1 MVQDFFDHIAPS
13 VVRFFTDHYI
23 RGNKYCSVWTLR
35 EYPTATEEQAL
46 LRSLGDKDGVTLRI
60 YCRPVTHLEQR
71 KIISNATRK
80 NTLNIGADNV
90 QKSIQAKSNLEDVVD
105 LITQLR
111 KDKEPLLHTAVI
123 VELSAN
129 DLDELRELQAE
140 VQMDLTR
147 GKITIDKLLL
157 RQKEGFVAAQP
168 AGTNIFASQ
177 FERVLPASSVAN
189 FYPFN
194 YSGKT
199 DEQGFYLGR
208 DKYGTNV
215 IVDFDKRAEDKTNSN
230 ILILGNS
237 GQGKSYLMK
246 LLLSNIRESGK
257 GVVVLDAEEEYREL
271 TENLGGVYIDLMAG
285 DIHNNLL
292 EPKLWSNGDD
302 NDLNEP
308 EAFKKASVV
317 SQHIAFL
324 KDFFRIR
331 KKDFGDRHID
341 TLEIMISKLYRLY
354 GVNDGT
360 IKDKP
365 KDSFPILSD
374 LYELMENERI
384 NYGKEKNPLYTADTL
399 QELCLGLYS
408 MCKGAEAQY
417 FNGHTNIPD
426 DSFVTFGVKGL
437 LETNGELKDAM
448 LFNTLSYMS
457 NVLLTRG
464 NTAASIDEL
473 YLFLSNM
480 TAIEYIRNLMK
491 RVRKKDSSVIVASQN
506 INDFFLPEI
515 AEFTKPLFA
524 IPTHQFLFNPGT
536 VDAKFYM
543 DALQLEPSEYDLV
556 KYPERGNCV
565 FRCGNERYNLQV
577 RAPKHKAALFGAGG
591 GN

>member
-1 MVQDFFDHIAPS
+1 
-13 VVRFFTDHYI
+13 VV
-23 RGNKYCSVWTLR
+23 G
-35 EYPTATEEQAL
+35 
-46 LRSLGDKDGVTLRI
+46 
-60 YCRPVTHLEQR
+60 
-71 KIISNATRK
+71 
-80 NTLNIGADNV
+80 
-90 QKSIQAKSNLEDVVD
+90 

-111 KDKEPLLHTAVI
+111 KDKEPLLHTAVF
-123 VELSAN
+123 VELAAD
-129 DLDELRELQAE
+129 DLDKLKELQAE
-140 VQMDLTR
+140 VQMELTR
-147 GKITIDKLLL
+147 AKINIDKLLL
-157 RQKEGFVAAQP
+157 RQKESFVAVQP
-168 AGTNIFASQ
+168 SGTNIFGAQ

-215 IVDFDKRAEDKTNSN
+215 IMDFDKRAEDKTNSN

-246 LLLSNIRESGK
+246 LLLTNIRESGK
-257 GVVVLDAEEEYREL
+257 GVIVLDAEAEYREL
-271 TENLGGVYIDLMAG
+271 TESLGGVYVDLMIG
-285 DIHNNLL
+285 NYKNNLL
-292 EPKLWSNGDD
+292 EPKLWSDGGEDTAD
-302 NDLNEP
+302 EP
-308 EAFKKASVV
+308 ETFAKTSVV
-317 SQHIAFL
+317 SQHISFL

-354 GVNDGT
+354 GVNDST
-360 IKDKP
+360 VADKP
-365 KDSFPILSD
+365 KDAFPIMSD
-374 LYELMENERI
+374 LYELMENERLS
-384 NYGKEKNPLYTADTL
+384 YGRAKSPLYTEETL

-408 MCKGAEAQY
+408 MCEGAEAQY

-426 DSFVTFGVKGL
+426 DNFVTFGVKGL

-491 RVRKKDSSVIVASQN
+491 RVRKKNSAVIVASQN
-506 INDFFLPEI
+506 LNDFFLPEI
-515 AEFTKPLFA
+515 AEYTKPLFA

-536 VDAKFYM
+536 VDGKFYM
-543 DALQLEPSEYDLV
+543 DALQLEQSEYDLV
-556 KYPERGNCV
+556 KYPERGNCL
-565 FRCGNERYNLQV
+565 FKCGNERYNLQV
-577 RAPKHKAALFGAGG
+577 KAPKHKAAMFGTGG